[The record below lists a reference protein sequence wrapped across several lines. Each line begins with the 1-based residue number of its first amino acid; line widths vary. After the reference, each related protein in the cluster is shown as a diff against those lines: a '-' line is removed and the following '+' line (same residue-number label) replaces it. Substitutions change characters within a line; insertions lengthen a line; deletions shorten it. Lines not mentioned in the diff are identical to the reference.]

1 MSILVIEDD
10 PNTREYVKALLEKRY
25 KVEAVSD
32 AVAAKAVMEKHAP
45 DLVLSNVI
53 LLPEHKSNHQN
64 IKVPVI
70 LVCNAPEALTEAS
83 ATGVDD
89 YLRKPFSEREL
100 LARVET
106 HLRLVQMRHEA
117 AERQSI
123 LSKMKSH
130 SDRLEDGLKKCREQL
145 KSTNKELDDLSYSI
159 SHDVRTPLR
168 YINTFT
174 DLLEKQI
181 NSATLDETSREYL
194 QIITDSAKKA
204 DSLVKDLLQF
214 SRLGRSELR
223 FTTIDM
229 EQLVQEVLKAI
240 ESENSDRKIHWH
252 IDALSEVEGDAGML
266 RLVLNNLIS
275 NAVKY
280 TRTRQSA
287 EITIGQINQD
297 QQIVFFIKDNGV
309 GFDMQYVD
317 KLFGVFKR
325 LHLQEKF
332 EGNGTGLANV
342 RRIVH
347 RHGGKTWA
355 EAQLDQGA
363 TFYFSLPKTQGRGDE

>member
-1 MSILVIEDD
+1 MQILLIEDD

-32 AVAAKAVMEKHAP
+32 AVAAKAAMEKQAP

-53 LLPEHKSNHQN
+53 LLPEHKSNPQN
-64 IKVPVI
+64 IKVPMI
-70 LVCNAPEALTEAS
+70 LVCSAPEALTEVS
-83 ATGVDD
+83 VTGVDD

-106 HLRLVQMRHEA
+106 HLRLGQMRDEA
-117 AERQSI
+117 AERENI
-123 LSKMKSH
+123 LSEIKYH
-130 SDRLEDGLKKCREQL
+130 SDILENGIKQCREQL
-145 KSTNKELDDLSYSI
+145 KASNKELEDLSYSM

-168 YINTFT
+168 YITTFV

-229 EQLVQEVLKAI
+229 EELVQEVLKAI
-240 ESENSDRKIHWH
+240 ESENSDRNIHWH
-252 IDALSEVEGDAGML
+252 IDGLSEVEGDAAML

-287 EITIGQINQD
+287 EITIGQINED

-325 LHLQEKF
+325 LHLQEQL
-332 EGNGTGLANV
+332 EGTGVGLANV

-355 EAQLDQGA
+355 EAQLNQGA

>member
-1 MSILVIEDD
+1 MCILVVVDD
-10 PNTREYVKALLEKRY
+10 PDMREYVKTLLQNRY
-25 KVEAVSD
+25 KVEAVCD
-32 AVAAKAVMEKHAP
+32 AVAAKAVIEKQAP

-53 LLPEHKSNHQN
+53 LLPEHKSNPQN

-70 LVCNAPEALTEAS
+70 LVCNAPEALTETL

-89 YLRKPFSEREL
+89 YLREPFSEREL

-106 HLRLVQMRHEA
+106 HLRLAQMREEA
-117 AERQSI
+117 FEHQNI
-123 LSKMKSH
+123 LSKTQKQC
-130 SDRLEDGLKKCREQL
+130 DALEDLLKEYKGQL
-145 KSTNKELDDLSYSI
+145 KASKKELDNFSYSV
-159 SHDVRTPLR
+159 SHDVRAPLR
-168 YINTFT
+168 YITTFI

-181 NSATLDETSREYL
+181 NPAILDQTSHEYL

-204 DSLVKDLLQF
+204 DSLLKDLLQF

-229 EQLVQEVLKAI
+229 EQLVEEVLEAI
-240 ESENSDRKIHWH
+240 ESENLDRKIHWH
-252 IDALSEVEGDAGML
+252 INALSDVEADATML

-280 TRTRQSA
+280 TRTRQAA

-317 KLFGVFKR
+317 KLFGVFSR
-325 LHLQEKF
+325 LHPQEEF
-332 EGNGTGLANV
+332 EGTGVGLANV

-363 TFYFSLPKTQGRGDE
+363 TFYFSLPKTQARGDE